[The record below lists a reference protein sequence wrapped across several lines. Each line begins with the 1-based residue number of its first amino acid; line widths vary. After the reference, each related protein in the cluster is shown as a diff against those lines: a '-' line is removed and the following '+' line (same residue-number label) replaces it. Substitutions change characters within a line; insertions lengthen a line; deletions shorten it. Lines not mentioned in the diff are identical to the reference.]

1 MNKIVNLMGAGEMQW
16 SCELLSYN
24 LNLRKQTN
32 KKETNKQSN
41 ILTLTASCDRR
52 SCLIKSKMKKEKKD

>member
-24 LNLRKQTN
+24 LSLRKQ
-32 KKETNKQSN
+32 TNKQSN

-52 SCLIKSKMKKEKKD
+52 SCLIKGKMKKEKKD

>member
-24 LNLRKQTN
+24 LSLRKQTN
-32 KKETNKQSN
+32 KA
-41 ILTLTASCDRR
+41 IY
-52 SCLIKSKMKKEKKD
+52 

>member
-1 MNKIVNLMGAGEMQW
+1 MNKIVNLMGAEEMQW

-24 LNLRKQTN
+24 LSLRKQ
-32 KKETNKQSN
+32 TNKQSN

-52 SCLIKSKMKKEKKD
+52 SCLIQSKMKKEKKD